1 MDSVLA
7 RNRYAADRD
16 LGDFSEGGT
25 LVSDKILHELPTVE
39 EIKGV
44 AYDVNGVTI
53 QYSSHEIGSGPTLE
67 PWCQIRLSVHEAL
80 RLTRFLEQI
89 RRDLGSPRDEQ

>member
-1 MDSVLA
+1 MLA
-7 RNRYAADRD
+7 RNRYAADCD

-25 LVSDKILHELPTVE
+25 LVSDEILHELPVVE

-53 QYSSHEIGSGPTLE
+53 QYSSRKIASGPALE

-80 RLTRFLEQI
+80 RLTV
-89 RRDLGSPRDEQ
+89 S